1 MLAGS
6 CEANF
11 RPMADNGLGLF
22 LILEL
27 RRIIFNL
34 VKGCVDHS
42 GKRKKVML
50 KCGNVRRQ
58 RMNSRHARAL
68 TELARAFAGIESE
81 EVTMTSVDKLRNA
94 RRTHRILARSEQ
106 PGRSQNRRH
115 GYGDRSAKKVSAEEP
130 SPLKSFTQQL
140 P

>member
-6 CEANF
+6 CEAKF

-68 TELARAFAGIESE
+68 TELARAFAGIESD
-81 EVTMTSVDKLRNA
+81 EVTVTSVDKLGFHVRFKTPEGMRGA
-94 RRTHRILARSEQ
+94 RIAFLRAANNPEEARIVVTDMVTEAR
-106 PGRSQNRRH
+106 
-115 GYGDRSAKKVSAEEP
+115 KK
-130 SPLKSFTQQL
+130 
-140 P
+140 